1 MSRFINI
8 VAGFISLA
16 FFGVQCYNLHLARI
30 FFSKDEP
37 SSSIEFSFMACM
49 CAMIPLLMCAGIV
62 ATFHEIKQNESAFY
76 CAPFGLFLSTFVM
89 SALAVNGKYLVFEG
103 IPYTVALINLVST
116 AVLLCIIASCVIF
129 NLLIFCCAPLFV
141 CCCAPCC
148 TPIIQMFATKID
160 NDEVTNDESS
170 LPVAPPV

>member
-116 AVLLCIIASCVIF
+116 AVLLCIIVILP
-129 NLLIFCCAPLFV
+129 LLIFCCAPLFV

-148 TPIIQMFATKID
+148 TPILQMFATKID

-170 LPVAPPV
+170 PPVASIV